1 MLQAYSLHQLQSF
14 QSSET
19 NVSSTPTSSLR
30 GPQKWEAT
38 LCLSV
43 GADHFKMV
51 SALALFLY
59 KMETNS
65 SRQYQTH

>member
-1 MLQAYSLHQLQSF
+1 MLLLSGKFSLNLWK
-14 QSSET
+14 
-19 NVSSTPTSSLR
+19 TPKMGGKPYLISIKLHCA
-30 GPQKWEAT
+30 WV
-38 LCLSV
+38 LSV